1 MTLRQNSGQGENA
14 IVIAIDG
21 PSASGKST
29 VSKMV
34 AKALGYNYVDSGAM
48 YRAMTWKAIE
58 DGVDVGVLA
67 QLVQKGHQVTP
78 SSGWSSTFGGVQVIL
93 IDPKSGVRRTGADP
107 RREAYAIA
115 W

>member
-1 MTLRQNSGQGENA
+1 MSPQRAIEAPRFIHNSGRRSQ
-14 IVIAIDG
+14 
-21 PSASGKST
+21 
-29 VSKMV
+29 
-34 AKALGYNYVDSGAM
+34 
-48 YRAMTWKAIE
+48 IE

-78 SSGWSSTFGGVQVIL
+78 SAGWSATFGGVQVIL